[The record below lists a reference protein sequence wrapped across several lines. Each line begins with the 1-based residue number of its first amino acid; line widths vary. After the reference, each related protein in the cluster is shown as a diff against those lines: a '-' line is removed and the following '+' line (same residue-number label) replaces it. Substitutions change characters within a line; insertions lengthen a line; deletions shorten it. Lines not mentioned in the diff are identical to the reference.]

1 MELLFAAADAASR
14 SYAASW
20 RRGNI
25 IRAQT
30 RLRENRQSRRLINF
44 YLDDIDREVDFILL
58 ENTLDAA

>member
-14 SYAASW
+14 YYAASW